1 VNGGVRL
8 LVVGLVAAAAVSGC
22 WVTRVEGPPQ
32 DDLSTWSTTPLPPSG
47 ELAAK
52 AADPNGS
59 CTAGPDG
66 EHVTVI
72 LQDRRTEWTAAF
84 IFRGATTFGSCM
96 VTSQASSGGSGP
108 LPEPMG
114 SALSIDV
121 NGFGSGTSGEVHE
134 LGGRV
139 AADVSAVTIALAD
152 GRTVTASVGGGHWL
166 AWWPGD
172 VDATSVT
179 GLDAAGQ
186 AVVEEEVPG

>member
-1 VNGGVRL
+1 
-8 LVVGLVAAAAVSGC
+8 VAAAAVSGC

-32 DDLSTWSTTPLPPSG
+32 DDFSTWSITPLPPSV
-47 ELAAK
+47 ELATQ

-59 CTAGPDG
+59 CTAGPED
-66 EHVTVI
+66 ERVTVI

-84 IFRGATTFGSCM
+84 IFRSATTFGSCI

-108 LPEPMG
+108 LPAPMR

-121 NGFGSGTSGEVHE
+121 NGVGTGSGGDIHE

-139 AADVSAVTIALAD
+139 AADVTAVTISLAD
-152 GRTVTASVGGGHWL
+152 DRTVTASLGGGHWL

-172 VDATSVT
+172 AGATNVT

-186 AVVEEEVPG
+186 VVVEEAVPG

>member
-1 VNGGVRL
+1 MSHVGR
-8 LVVGLVAAAAVSGC
+8 GLVAGVVLAVLSAGC
-22 WVTRVEGPPQ
+22 GIARVEQAPR
-32 DDLSTWSTTPLPPSG
+32 DDFSTWSTTPLPPSG

-59 CTAGPDG
+59 CTSGTDG
-66 EHVTVI
+66 ERVTLI

-84 IFRGATTFGSCM
+84 IFRGATSFGSCT

-108 LPEPMG
+108 LPEALT

-121 NGFGSGTSGEVHE
+121 DSFGSGATGEVHE

-139 AADVSAVTIALAD
+139 AADVTAVTIALAD
-152 GRTVTASVGGGHWL
+152 GRNVTASVGGGHWL
-166 AWWPGD
+166 TWWPGD

-186 AVVEEEVPG
+186 VVVEEEVPG

>member
-1 VNGGVRL
+1 VNRGARL
-8 LVVGLVAAAAVSGC
+8 LAVSLVAAAAVSGC

-32 DDLSTWSTTPLPPSG
+32 DDLSTWSNTPLPPSV
-47 ELAAK
+47 ELASQ

-66 EHVTVI
+66 ERVTVI

-84 IFRGATTFGSCM
+84 IFRGATTFGSCI

-108 LPEPMG
+108 LPEPMR

-121 NGFGSGTSGEVHE
+121 NGFGTGSSGDIHE

-139 AADVSAVTIALAD
+139 AADVTAVTISLAD
-152 GRTVTASVGGGHWL
+152 GRTVIASVGGGHWL

-172 VDATSVT
+172 ADATNVT